1 MGTEMT
7 AKAVQAICKETGG
20 YNTKN
25 LNEKLYLHF
34 KGWAKIENLEEFTGA
49 RVVWLEG
56 NGLQKIEG
64 LQNLTGL
71 RQIYLQ
77 QNCIKDIENL
87 EGLEEVRALNLSE
100 NFVEKIDNI
109 SCLPNLETIQ
119 LNNNHLETLESVE
132 HLRDCP
138 QIRVVE
144 LSKCKLED
152 PEIIDV
158 FESMPELKLLKLD
171 GNPVVRKIPQY
182 RKTLISRLKSLTYLD
197 DRPVFEEERQ
207 TAEAWARGGVEAEK
221 MERQRQRELKK
232 AKEERRHKAFMKM
245 MEDAKRERRAEK
257 KAQEELAATTQSS
270 ENVEAS
276 DATAT
281 CAREAAQEE
290 LVEKLAKEAGMPTR
304 RARQGGGRRTK
315 CVIKQT
321 TDETPVKRTTCV
333 IKQVSADSN
342 DSASSAAPPVWPA
355 AKQDEQAG
363 TSEVGNARKSKSRKD
378 RQERLRKAM
387 AAVDAERDA
396 RGVASN
402 PTAADDAK
410 EAGTSAAP
418 ASEAKEAPAEE
429 KEAPRFAHLSAKDIE
444 QQLETDGNVAVD
456 DEPACELVED
466 TVKSA
471 APTIYGTSQY
481 DELWAK
487 ASQINPELSDGQDAT
502 SVVQNNDMEVL
513 DVEELD

>member
-20 YNTKN
+20 YNTMS

-64 LQNLTGL
+64 LQACTGL

-100 NFVEKIDNI
+100 NFVEKIENL

-138 QIRVVE
+138 SIRVVE

-152 PEIIDV
+152 PAIIDV

-171 GNPVVRKIPQY
+171 GNPVVRKISQY
-182 RKTLISRLKSLTYLD
+182 RKTLICRLKNLTYLD

-207 TAEAWARGGVEAEK
+207 TAEAWGRGGVEAEK

-232 AKEERRHKAFMKM
+232 AKEERRHKAFMQM
-245 MEDAKRERRAEK
+245 MEDAKKERRAEK
-257 KAQEELAATTQSS
+257 KAQEQLASATQSS
-270 ENVEAS
+270 DDVEAS
-276 DATAT
+276 DDTT

-290 LVEKLAKEAGMPTR
+290 LVEKLAKEAGMPAR
-304 RARQGGGRRTK
+304 RARQGGRRTK
-315 CVIKQT
+315 CVIKEKT
-321 TDETPVKRTTCV
+321 DDETPVKRTTCV
-333 IKQVSADSN
+333 IKEVSADDAK
-342 DSASSAAPPVWPA
+342 DSASSAAHPAQPVWPA
-355 AKQDEQAG
+355 KQGDEAG
-363 TSEVGNARKSKSRKD
+363 VTEVGSTRKSKSRKD

-396 RGVASN
+396 RGADRDRTVDDGREEASRSG
-402 PTAADDAK
+402 AA
-410 EAGTSAAP
+410 GY
-418 ASEAKEAPAEE
+418 E
-429 KEAPRFAHLSAKDIE
+429 KETPRFAHLSAKEIE
-444 QQLETDGNVAVD
+444 QQLETDKIPVD
-456 DEPACELVED
+456 EEPACELMEES
-466 TVKSA
+466 VKNA
-471 APTIYGTSQY
+471 APTIYGTDKY

-487 ASQINPELSDGQDAT
+487 ASQIQPELSDGASTEAGDA
-502 SVVQNNDMEVL
+502 VQNDDIEVL